1 MRYTIPRALASRPML
16 GLACRCLAL
25 LSFRPSTHRCTVFP
39 MQEPPGSGN
48 VEVFCDVGENGPR
61 GFDLQFAIANVLV
74 KDPALYHLPRCGFRD
89 QCTTNVGT
97 STWPETRSK
106 MAPHQ
111 RDRWIIAGQPIGPAS
126 LPPESAQEIDLVPKR
141 EESPRR
147 RKQKTPIRPGRM
159 APMRSKSNRS
169 LSPALP
175 GPGCGLPGPQISP
188 GLGHGHGTGS
198 SASVLRLDQDD
209 AGQDEARGPVRLI
222 LTASHGLQ

>member
-1 MRYTIPRALASRPML
+1 MWAKTAQEGLTFNSPSQTSWSSIRPFTTYPGAASETNVPPTSVPVLGLRLGPKWHLINETAGSSPASRSVLRASPQN
-16 GLACRCLAL
+16 L
-25 LSFRPSTHRCTVFP
+25 LRKLTLF
-39 MQEPPGSGN
+39 
-48 VEVFCDVGENGPR
+48 PR
-61 GFDLQFAIANVLV
+61 GKN
-74 KDPALYHLPRCGFRD
+74 LPG
-89 QCTTNVGT
+89 
-97 STWPETRSK
+97 
-106 MAPHQ
+106 
-111 RDRWIIAGQPIGPAS
+111 
-126 LPPESAQEIDLVPKR
+126 
-141 EESPRR
+141 R